1 MAEKHPQDAFIGLT
15 KSLSFEWLFLQRVV
29 PDCREKFIPLE
40 EALVEKFMPRLF
52 GVEVTL
58 DDRQLFELP
67 VRNARWGISNPT
79 STAEVVH
86 KTSVQCTKLLMNSIC
101 SKGMFEIGARLDC
114 VNTAR
119 KVSRKEQQAQQSERF
134 KVLVGRM

>member
-1 MAEKHPQDAFIGLT
+1 M
-15 KSLSFEWLFLQRVV
+15 V

-40 EALVEKFMPRLF
+40 EALVDKFIPQLF

-67 VRNARWGISNPT
+67 VRNAGLGISNPT

-86 KTSVQCTKLLMNSIC
+86 KTSVQCTKLLVNSLC
-101 SKGMFEIGARLDC
+101 GKGTFDIRAHVDC

-119 KVSRKEQQAQQSERF
+119 
-134 KVLVGRM
+134 